1 MVSIKGRYGLGA
13 MGALKREGLT
23 LNIGQ
28 RVMGKSFPGRAFQDD
43 YRPNI
48 KQSDSTCTLISVNW
62 HYISVCRKR

>member
-28 RVMGKSFPGRAFQDD
+28 RVMGKSFPGWLQT
-43 YRPNI
+43 
-48 KQSDSTCTLISVNW
+48 K
-62 HYISVCRKR
+62 H